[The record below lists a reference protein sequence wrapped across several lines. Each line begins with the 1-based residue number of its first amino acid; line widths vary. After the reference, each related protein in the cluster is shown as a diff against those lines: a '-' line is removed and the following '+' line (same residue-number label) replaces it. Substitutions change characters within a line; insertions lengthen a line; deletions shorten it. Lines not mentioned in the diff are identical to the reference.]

1 MTRIINARHA
11 LAACF
16 TALPAAAFTGS
27 AWAQALP
34 PVGSIPYVLAGSAQ
48 SVPALAPW
56 GLGLLSLLMVP
67 LAWRLGRSHRALLGL
82 GASGLLGAALL
93 ATAGWSAPAVA
104 QGAPGNNV
112 LLDSPTGGTADIPY
126 VASLDSA
133 FSDFMAD
140 YEVRNTA
147 EQALLITGVT
157 LKPGHTDR
165 DPMQTPHCVTG
176 LTLAPG
182 AVCHLLV
189 SKPH

>member
-67 LAWRLGRSHRALLGL
+67 LA
-82 GASGLLGAALL
+82 
-93 ATAGWSAPAVA
+93 
-104 QGAPGNNV
+104 
-112 LLDSPTGGTADIPY
+112 
-126 VASLDSA
+126 
-133 FSDFMAD
+133 
-140 YEVRNTA
+140 
-147 EQALLITGVT
+147 
-157 LKPGHTDR
+157 
-165 DPMQTPHCVTG
+165 
-176 LTLAPG
+176 
-182 AVCHLLV
+182 
-189 SKPH
+189 